1 MSEALRLNATER
13 VLVLAPHPDDEAIAC
28 GCLLLAAR
36 AAGAARRVV
45 VVTDG
50 DNNPWP
56 QRWIEK
62 RWRIDN
68 VARARWGAR
77 RREEAQAALD
87 VLGVDVSERCFLGLP
102 DTGLTD
108 LLMHDADGLPARL
121 REQIDEFR
129 PTLIALPALEDRH
142 PDHSAVHIALRV
154 ALLRAGVTP
163 RCLTYSV
170 HGEAA
175 QAGAVAFE
183 INATWREPKRSAIGQ
198 HATQMRLSGKRFL
211 AYADAAERYHSMS
224 TPAAVRVDHPLR
236 AHFRSPGELE
246 LRIHAQHL
254 HGRASSLQ
262 LQLLLEDEGQH
273 VRWCLPLA
281 LPKDNVAVTDMLSR
295 QHVQDVRWRQE
306 GGDLAASLQVAQ
318 SHLPRLGYA
327 KLARKHLG
335 LLILDRYGWQTI
347 ENPPVRL
354 GQN

>member
-1 MSEALRLNATER
+1 MSEVLRLNAADR

-28 GCLLLAAR
+28 GGLLLAAR

-62 RWRIDN
+62 RWRIDSA
-68 VARARWGAR
+68 ARTRWGAR

-87 VLGVDVSERCFLGLP
+87 VLGVDVGQRCFFGLP
-102 DTGLTD
+102 DTGLTG
-108 LLMHDADGLPARL
+108 LLMHDADGLPTRL
-121 REQIDEFR
+121 REQIDEFQ

-154 ALLRAGVTP
+154 ALLRAGATP
-163 RCLTYSV
+163 RCLIYSV

-183 INATWREPKRSAIGQ
+183 IDATWREQKRSAIGQ
-198 HATQMRLSGKRFL
+198 HATQMRLSGERFL

-224 TPAAVRVDHPLR
+224 TPASVRVDHPLR
-236 AHFRSPGELE
+236 ARFRSPGELE
-246 LRIHAQHL
+246 LRIRADL
-254 HGRASSLQ
+254 RGRASGLQ
-262 LQLLLEDEGQH
+262 LQLLLEGEEQH
-273 VRWCLPLA
+273 LRWCLRLA
-281 LPKDNVAVTDMLSR
+281 APGDSVATDVLSE
-295 QHVQDVRWRQE
+295 QPVQDVRWRQA

-318 SHLPRLGYA
+318 NHLPRLGYA
-327 KLARKHLG
+327 KLARTHLG
-335 LLILDRYGWQTI
+335 LLIFDRYGWQVI
-347 ENPPVRL
+347 ENPPVQL